1 MDVPLE
7 LNTLVA
13 LFFNRHTVRVKILI
27 SLLAVV
33 FFNHLISSALKTI
46 FGWSR
51 AQLPRLA

>member
-7 LNTLVA
+7 FNTLVA
-13 LFFNRHTVRVKILI
+13 PFFNRHTVRVKIFI

-33 FFNHLISSALKTI
+33 FLNHLISSALKTI